1 MTTSASPEPS
11 RPRHRHRDT
20 RRGLVVRPCD
30 HVDRRVALW
39 LGCTAGIGFD
49 DDRVAD
55 ERVLG
60 DRGRELR
67 AEFAVAQVQRPL
79 VDQPERRGVPERRR
93 PAVAQHHL
101 VAVGHREE
109 VPQPVAHPADQIF
122 HRRLPVR
129 RAEKRGGAGGK
140 RLQLFGS
147 DLRRAGSE
155 ASVAG
160 FDVVGNRELVSHDHQ
175 VSDPA
180 EADDQAVG
188 DASHTRPDVT

>member
-1 MTTSASPEPS
+1 MTSTDGSPCGSGALPGSALMMIGSP
-11 RPRHRHRDT
+11 T
-20 RRGLVVRPCD
+20 N
-30 HVDRRVALW
+30 
-39 LGCTAGIGFD
+39 GFLATD
-49 DDRVAD
+49 
-55 ERVLG
+55 
-60 DRGRELR
+60 GRELG

-79 VDQPERRGVPERRR
+79 VDQPERRGIPERRR

-109 VPQPVAHPADQIF
+109 LAQPVAHPADQIF

-140 RLQLFGS
+140 SLQLFGS
-147 DLRRAGSE
+147 DLRRAGSK

-160 FDVVGNRELVSHDHQ
+160 FDVVGDRELVSHAHQ

-180 EADDQAVG
+180 EADI
-188 DASHTRPDVT
+188 RR